1 MKELLTANNTNKP
14 KGRSGS
20 VKKRGASVHVKKKE
34 FCKLTSFKLYILV
47 FISFAVLFFCLAYLI
62 FKKLKQVSE
71 LEKVIKVRDK
81 ELQDGDNTRIE
92 LINQIDA
99 VEKQIELKKKIY

>member
-1 MKELLTANNTNKP
+1 MKELLTTNNTNKP

-20 VKKRGASVHVKKKE
+20 VKKRGSVHVKKKE
-34 FCKLTSFKLYILV
+34 FCKLTSFKLYMLV
-47 FISFAVLFFCLAYLI
+47 FIIFAVFFFILTYLI